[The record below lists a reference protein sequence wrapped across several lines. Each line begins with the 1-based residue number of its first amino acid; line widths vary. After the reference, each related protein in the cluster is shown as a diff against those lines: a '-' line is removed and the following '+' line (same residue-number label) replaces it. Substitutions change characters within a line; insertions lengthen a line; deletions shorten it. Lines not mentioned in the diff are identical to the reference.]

1 VFGNGESVPDQPIE
15 LNYTRPLN
23 HNRPLEIVA
32 HRGGGSTADLLPAS
46 ENSVEIIRLASRY
59 GATGVEID
67 VRLTKDGVPILFHDA
82 TLSERLIQKNG
93 LLGPISNFTYSQ
105 LTTLVRLING
115 ERIPTLRQALDVVL
129 YQTPLRFV
137 WLDTKFEGSIQ
148 FLRDIQQE
156 YIQKAVA
163 AGRDLQIVI
172 GLPDEEAVN
181 QFLALPGYPSIPS
194 VCELTPEDVIR
205 TNAAIWAPR
214 WTLGLQKDETARME
228 ALGKRVFVWTLD
240 VPANVKQFLNEG
252 NFDGILSNYP
262 SIVAYYYYVT
272 E

>member
-1 VFGNGESVPDQPIE
+1 MNDS
-15 LNYTRPLN
+15 Y
-23 HNRPLEIVA
+23 
-32 HRGGGSTADLLPAS
+32 
-46 ENSVEIIRLASRY
+46 
-59 GATGVEID
+59 
-67 VRLTKDGVPILFHDA
+67 K
-82 TLSERLIQKNG
+82 KNG

-105 LTTLVRLING
+105 LSTLVRLLNG

-137 WLDTKFEGSIQ
+137 WLDTKFQGSMQ

-156 YIQKAVA
+156 YIQKAVG

-205 TNAAIWAPR
+205 TNAAI
-214 WTLGLQKDETARME
+214 
-228 ALGKRVFVWTLD
+228 
-240 VPANVKQFLNEG
+240 
-252 NFDGILSNYP
+252 
-262 SIVAYYYYVT
+262 
-272 E
+272 